1 MTREELDSK
10 KKLILEFTAS
20 KTYRPMTVKEMGVVL
35 QVPSK
40 QKKDLRKVVE
50 ELSGEGKLQVN
61 SKGRI
66 KLMPDNIKTGKYMG
80 TQRDFGFV
88 RIEGEEEDI
97 YIAGG
102 HTKGAVDGDTVRV
115 AVEEKRNGR
124 RREGIVTEI
133 VERGNGVI
141 VGTYSKSKN
150 FGFVIADNQKCGK
163 DIYIPKA
170 CGRGAVT
177 GHKVVVE
184 ITDYGSGDR
193 NPEGRVIEI
202 IGHINDPGVDI
213 KSIIKAYGLPEEYPD
228 AVMEQVEKTEDTVS
242 EAEKEG
248 RTDYR
253 DLQTVTIDG
262 EDAKDLDD
270 AITLS
275 KEGNIYRLGVHIADV
290 SYYVRENSPLDKEA
304 LKRGTSVYLVDRV
317 IPMLPHK
324 LSNGICSLNQGEDR
338 LALSCVMDI
347 NQSGEIISHK
357 IEESVINVDR
367 RMSYTSVNKIIE
379 LDDKEEQQKYN
390 EFIPMFALM
399 YEVAAIL
406 RKRRFKRGSVDFDF
420 PESKIILD
428 EKGKPLEI
436 KEYER
441 NNAHRIIEEFMLAAN
456 QTVAEE
462 YFWQELPFVYRV
474 HDTPDSEKILQLGIF
489 INNFGYTLKTGAN
502 DEIHPKEI
510 QKLLN
515 NVKGKPEEALISKLA
530 LRSMRQAKYA
540 INCGGHF
547 GLAMKYYCHFTSPI
561 RRYPDLQIHRIIK
574 ENIHGRLEDGRIS
587 HYNKILPEVAEA
599 SSMLERRADDSEREV
614 EKLKKAE
621 YMEQFIGES
630 FEGMVSGV
638 TSWGMYVELPNTVE
652 GMVKVADIPG
662 DYYYFDEEHYC
673 MTGEHTGKNYKL
685 GDKIKVTVAAVDRT
699 IKTIDFIIAEDEEEG
714 GETARL
720 DKKKP
725 KKARKDNKAKDK
737 NTDRTAAKELKSK
750 ELKNK
755 ELVSKKAANKEKAG
769 QEKILKIKET
779 NTKEDMEINQL
790 KKEKKLIPLF
800 AAGKVKKRKHI
811 SGTRK
816 KKKHD
821 KGLKTIFVS
830 PLDKSMRK
838 LIRKK
843 PVINVSVAPRQA
855 VRINTGNVI
864 KDVARISI
872 GKGTTRKPA
881 KVQSIKRSGKMAS
894 GRAGRRPLYS
904 AKKKAVPGK
913 VLVNRR
919 RIIASKKRKS
929 SNNN

>member
-10 KKLILEFTAS
+10 KKLILEFAAS

-115 AVEEKRNGR
+115 AIEEKRNGR
-124 RREGIVTEI
+124 KREGTVTEI

-150 FGFVIADNQKCGK
+150 FGFVIADNQKFGK

-213 KSIIKAYGLPEEYPD
+213 KSIIKAYGLPEEYPE

-379 LDDKEEQQKYN
+379 LDDKEEQEKYK

-428 EKGKPLEI
+428 SKGKPLEI

-574 ENIHGRLEDGRIS
+574 ENIHGRLEGGRIS

-673 MTGEHTGKNYKL
+673 MTGEHTGKIYKL
-685 GDKIKVTVAAVDRT
+685 GDKIKVTVAAVDRI
-699 IKTIDFIIAEDEEEG
+699 IKTIDFIIAEGEEEG
-714 GETARL
+714 SGTARL
-720 DKKKP
+720 DKKKI
-725 KKARKDNKAKDK
+725 KKARKDNRAKDK
-737 NTDRTAAKELKSK
+737 NTDSTAAKELKGK

-755 ELVSKKAANKEKAG
+755 ELAIKKAANKEKAG

-779 NTKEDMEINQL
+779 NTNEDMEINQL
-790 KKEKKLIPLF
+790 EKEKKFIPLF
-800 AAGKVKKRKHI
+800 VAGKAKKRKHI
-811 SGTRK
+811 SGARK
-816 KKKHD
+816 KKKRG
-821 KGLKTIFVS
+821 KGLKTIFAS

-843 PVINVSVAPRQA
+843 PVINVSAAPKQA

-864 KDVARISI
+864 KDAVITGIS
-872 GKGTTRKPA
+872 KSSTRKPPKA
-881 KVQSIKRSGKMAS
+881 QNIKRSGKVAS
-894 GRAGRRPLYS
+894 RRAGRRPLYS

>member
-10 KKLILEFTAS
+10 KKLIMEFTAS

-40 QKKDLRKVVE
+40 QKKDLRKVIE
-50 ELSGEGKLQVN
+50 ELSEEGKLQVN

-66 KLMPDNIKTGKYMG
+66 KIMPDNIKTGKYMG

-88 RIEGEEEDI
+88 RIEGEEDDV
-97 YIAGG
+97 YIASSKS
-102 HTKGAVDGDTVRV
+102 KGAVDGDTVRV
-115 AVEEKRNGR
+115 AVEKPRNGR
-124 RREGIVTEI
+124 KREGTVTEI
-133 VERGNGVI
+133 IERGNGVI
-141 VGTYSKSKN
+141 VGTYSDSKS
-150 FGFVIADNQKCGK
+150 FGFVIADNQKLGK
-163 DIYIPKA
+163 DIYIAKA
-170 CGRGAVT
+170 DSKGAVT

-213 KSIIKAYGLPEEYPD
+213 KSIIKAYGLPEEYPE
-228 AVMEQVEKTEDTVS
+228 AVMEQVEGIGDIVS
-242 EAEKEG
+242 EAEKNG
-248 RTDYR
+248 RADYR

-275 KEGNIYRLGVHIADV
+275 KEGDIYRLGVHIADV
-290 SYYVRENSPLDKEA
+290 SHYVTEHSPLDKEA

-338 LALSCVMDI
+338 LALSCIMDI
-347 NQSGEIISHK
+347 NQSGEITSHK
-357 IEESVINVDR
+357 IEETVINVDR

-379 LDDKEEQQKYN
+379 LEDKEEQEKYK
-390 EFIPMFALM
+390 EFVPMFALM
-399 YEVAAIL
+399 YEVADIL

-428 EKGKPLEI
+428 AKGKPLEI

-474 HDTPDSEKILQLGIF
+474 HETPDSEKILQLGIF
-489 INNFGYTLKTGAN
+489 VNNFGYILKTGAN

-530 LRSMRQAKYA
+530 LRSMKQAKYSV
-540 INCGGHF
+540 NCGGHF

-574 ENIHGRLEDGRIS
+574 ENLHGKLGGTRTS

-630 FEGMVSGV
+630 FDGIISGM
-638 TSWGMYVELPNTVE
+638 TSWGMFVELPNTVE
-652 GMVKVADIPG
+652 GMVRVADIPG
-662 DYYYFDEEHYC
+662 DYYYFDEEHYS
-673 MTGEHTGKNYKL
+673 MVGEHTGKTYKL
-685 GDKIKVTVAAVDRT
+685 GSKIRVTVAAVDKLV
-699 IKTIDFIIAEDEEEG
+699 KTIDFIIAEEEEG
-714 GETARL
+714 NQENNYPDKKKNRKAKKERRQKKQKDLEDRNKESLDKETPKQKEDIKEIKKDIKIHQVNKDKKLVASLAAGKPVHAAVKRKKKRKEKGIKKIISII
-720 DKKKP
+720 KKKP
-725 KKARKDNKAKDK
+725 KLK
-737 NTDRTAAKELKSK
+737 TGMAAKKLNIAGETKPVRK
-750 ELKNK
+750 INTNNIFKNA
-755 ELVSKKAANKEKAG
+755 ERTSIG
-769 QEKILKIKET
+769 SIK
-779 NTKEDMEINQL
+779 
-790 KKEKKLIPLF
+790 
-800 AAGKVKKRKHI
+800 G
-811 SGTRK
+811 
-816 KKKHD
+816 KKHV
-821 KGLKTIFVS
+821 KAQ
-830 PLDKSMRK
+830 M
-838 LIRKK
+838 
-843 PVINVSVAPRQA
+843 
-855 VRINTGNVI
+855 
-864 KDVARISI
+864 
-872 GKGTTRKPA
+872 A
-881 KVQSIKRSGKMAS
+881 K
-894 GRAGRRPLYS
+894 RAGRNVNLKQDGHHLRPVRKQAE
-904 AKKKAVPGK
+904 AKKI
-913 VLVNRR
+913 LSNRR
-919 RIIASKKRKS
+919 RIINARKRKGL
-929 SNNN
+929 NNN

>member
-1 MTREELDSK
+1 
-10 KKLILEFTAS
+10 
-20 KTYRPMTVKEMGVVL
+20 
-35 QVPSK
+35 
-40 QKKDLRKVVE
+40 
-50 ELSGEGKLQVN
+50 
-61 SKGRI
+61 
-66 KLMPDNIKTGKYMG
+66 
-80 TQRDFGFV
+80 
-88 RIEGEEEDI
+88 
-97 YIAGG
+97 
-102 HTKGAVDGDTVRV
+102 
-115 AVEEKRNGR
+115 
-124 RREGIVTEI
+124 
-133 VERGNGVI
+133 
-141 VGTYSKSKN
+141 
-150 FGFVIADNQKCGK
+150 
-163 DIYIPKA
+163 
-170 CGRGAVT
+170 
-177 GHKVVVE
+177 
-184 ITDYGSGDR
+184 
-193 NPEGRVIEI
+193 
-202 IGHINDPGVDI
+202 
-213 KSIIKAYGLPEEYPD
+213 
-228 AVMEQVEKTEDTVS
+228 MEQVEKTEDTVS
-242 EAEKEG
+242 GAEKEG

-275 KEGNIYRLGVHIADV
+275 KEGDIYRLGVHIADV
-290 SYYVRENSPLDKEA
+290 SYYVKENSPLDKEA

-347 NQSGEIISHK
+347 NQSGEVISHK

-379 LDDKEEQQKYN
+379 LEDKEEQEKYK

-428 EKGKPLEI
+428 ERGKPLEI

-489 INNFGYTLKTGAN
+489 VNNFGYILKTGAN

-540 INCGGHF
+540 TNCGGHF

-574 ENIHGRLEDGRIS
+574 ENIHGRLEGSRIS

-652 GMVKVADIPG
+652 GMIKVADIPG

-673 MTGEHTGKNYKL
+673 MTGEHTGKTYKL
-685 GDKIKVTVAAVDRT
+685 GDKIKVTVAAVDRI
-699 IKTIDFIIAEDEEEG
+699 IKTIDFVIAEEEEEG
-714 GETARL
+714 METAHA
-720 DKKKP
+720 DKKKT

-737 NTDRTAAKELKSK
+737 NKDKGTARELKDE

-755 ELVSKKAANKEKAG
+755 EPGSKKTGNKEKAG
-769 QEKILKIKET
+769 QGKILKTKDISA
-779 NTKEDMEINQL
+779 KEDMEINQL
-790 KKEKKLIPLF
+790 KKEKKIIPLF
-800 AAGKVKKRKHI
+800 AAGKAKKTKHKAGI
-811 SGTRK
+811 RK
-816 KKKHD
+816 KKKQD
-821 KGLKTIFVS
+821 KGLKRIFAS
-830 PLDKSMRK
+830 PLDRRVGK
-838 LIRKK
+838 LVRKK
-843 PVINVSVAPRQA
+843 PVINIPDEPKQA
-855 VRINTGNVI
+855 ARINTGNVI
-864 KDVARISI
+864 KDVARVGI
-872 GKGTTRKPA
+872 GKSSTRKPA
-881 KVQSIKRSGKMAS
+881 RK
-894 GRAGRRPLYS
+894 PLYH
-904 AKKKAVPGK
+904 AKKKAVPRK

-919 RIIASKKRKS
+919 RIIAAKKRKS